1 MWQLLIDS
9 PGAFMQADMEGVAD
23 MKLEGKMT
31 ELVVRID
38 PKLYRKYVQIE
49 RRHEHNQMVSR
60 CLISG
65 PSRYK
70 KSHRWFN
77 DTRKRNNLR
86 NIYASKNKNE
96 ELDQTRVSW
105 CE

>member
-38 PKLYRKYVQIE
+38 PKL
-49 RRHEHNQMVSR
+49 
-60 CLISG
+60 
-65 PSRYK
+65 
-70 KSHRWFN
+70 
-77 DTRKRNNLR
+77 
-86 NIYASKNKNE
+86 
-96 ELDQTRVSW
+96 
-105 CE
+105 